1 MESFR
6 IDGHSV
12 RSYTIRVD
20 EVTRPTSSLVR
31 TLIDIDLQTF
41 AEATFSSYTAL
52 ALLQTGRVFL
62 LRADDVIIGTCVC
75 YRSWQN
81 VDDVTLLAMGIR
93 PGWRG
98 RGLGQR
104 FIGGVLEKLRES
116 GVRSATLLVGADNDR
131 AIRTY
136 ADVGFVA
143 DAQIIADPQSGDELR
158 TMRCALAPPLVDGTA
173 EPPKPEPPK
182 ATKPVRSPFSLLG
195 GRRR

>member
-12 RSYTIRVD
+12 RSYAIRVD
-20 EVTRPTSSLVR
+20 EVARPTPSLVR

-41 AEATFSSYTAL
+41 AEATYSSYTAL
-52 ALLQTGRVFL
+52 VLLQTGRVFV

-75 YRSWQN
+75 YRSWQSA
-81 VDDVTLLAMGIR
+81 DDITLLAMGIR

-104 FIGGVLEKLRES
+104 FVSGVLDKLRES
-116 GVRSATLLVGADNDR
+116 GVRSVTLLVGADNER

-136 ADVGFVA
+136 SDVGFVA
-143 DAQIIADPQSGDELR
+143 EAQIIADPQSGDELR
-158 TMRCALAPPLVDGTA
+158 TMRCALTQKEEPTKPPPVE
-173 EPPKPEPPK
+173 EPPSGI
-182 ATKPVRSPFSLLG
+182 RSAFRLL